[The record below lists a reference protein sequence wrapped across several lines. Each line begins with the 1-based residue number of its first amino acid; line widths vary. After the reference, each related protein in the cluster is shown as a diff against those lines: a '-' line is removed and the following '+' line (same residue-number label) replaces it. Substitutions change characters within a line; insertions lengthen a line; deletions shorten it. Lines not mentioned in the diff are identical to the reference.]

1 MITLSYSFKMDSL
14 RMKILS
20 LFILIFF
27 SACSSS
33 NLNFGSTPSIN
44 PNITPPD
51 NIRTLSDVNTIAFEW
66 NLIQNPEIAGY
77 YIYRKKPNEQSFSK
91 IATLDSRFITHYA
104 DNKLESNTEYLYQ
117 FASFDAQKNISQF
130 SSPISAKTQFIEA
143 INYVEAISNYPRK
156 VKIIWN
162 PHQDTR
168 VIGYVIEKKKPN
180 GQWSE
185 LANINSRLLVEYL
198 DIGLEDNTSYEYR
211 VFAYNTNKTY
221 SLPSKSV
228 KATTKPKPTPI
239 TNFTAT
245 TNIPKQITLK
255 WDLHPNPEI
264 TQYNLFR
271 SNFES
276 SFFSKLATLPNNT
289 DTYQDAIKDDGKQYY
304 YKITAT
310 DKDGI
315 ESLEVG
321 PIMGMTLGIPNT
333 PVITYAQIEGD
344 SAVLRWT
351 PQDDRA
357 TEYIVYKKDSRFF
370 GETLRYN
377 KVLTPEFIDREVIPG
392 EKYYYRVSAVDANGL
407 ESKQTQEIMLFLPT
421 Q

>member
-1 MITLSYSFKMDSL
+1 
-14 RMKILS
+14 MKILS

-168 VIGYVIEKKKPN
+168 VIGYIIEKKKPN

-198 DIGLEDNTSYEYR
+198 DTGLEDNTSYEYR

>member
-1 MITLSYSFKMDSL
+1 MVNLSYFSKLDSL
-14 RMKILS
+14 WAKIL
-20 LFILIFF
+20 LFFTLVFF

-44 PNITPPD
+44 PNITPPS

-77 YIYRKKPNEQSFSK
+77 YIYRKKPSEQSFSK

-104 DNKLESNTEYLYQ
+104 DNKLESNTEYFYQ

-130 SSPISAKTQFIEA
+130 SAPISVKTQFIEA
-143 INYVEAISNYPRK
+143 INYIEAISNYPRK

-168 VIGYVIEKKKPN
+168 VIGYVIEKKKTN

-198 DIGLEDNTSYEYR
+198 DTGLEDNTSYEYR
-211 VFAYNTNKTY
+211 VFAYNANKTY

-228 KATTKPKPTPI
+228 KATTKPKPTLI
-239 TNFTAT
+239 SNFTAT
-245 TNIPKQITLK
+245 TNVPKQIMLK
-255 WDLHPNPEI
+255 WDLHPNPEV
-264 TQYNLFR
+264 TQYTLFR

-276 SFFSKLATLPNNT
+276 SFFNKLATLPNSTNS
-289 DTYQDAIKDDGKQYY
+289 YQDAIKDDGKQYY

-321 PIMGMTLGIPNT
+321 PIMGMTLGIPST
-333 PVITYAQIEGD
+333 PVITYAQIEGN
-344 SAVLRWT
+344 SAVLRWM

-377 KVLTPEFIDREVIPG
+377 KVLTPEFIDREVTPG

-407 ESKQTQEIMLFLPT
+407 ESKQTQEIMLFLPA

>member
-1 MITLSYSFKMDSL
+1 MSAPSLFFKFDSL
-14 RMKILS
+14 LLRILPF
-20 LFILIFF
+20 LFLAFF

-33 NLNFGSTPSIN
+33 SLNFGSAPAIN
-44 PNITPPD
+44 PNITPPS

-66 NLIQNPEIAGY
+66 DLIKNPEIAGY
-77 YIYRKKPNEQSFSK
+77 YVYRKKSNEQSFSK

-117 FASFDAQKNISQF
+117 FASFDAQKSISQF
-130 SSPISAKTQFIEA
+130 SLPISAKTQFIEA
-143 INYVEAISNYPRK
+143 IGYIEAISNYPRK

-168 VIGYVIEKKKPN
+168 VIGYVIEKKKEN
-180 GQWSE
+180 GQWSK
-185 LANINSRLLVEYL
+185 LADINSRLLVEYL
-198 DIGLEDNTSYEYR
+198 DTGLEDNASYEYR

-245 TNIPKQITLK
+245 LNIPKQIALK
-255 WDLHPNPEI
+255 WDPHPNPEV
-264 TQYNLFR
+264 TQYTLLR
-271 SNFES
+271 SSFES
-276 SFFSKLATLPNNT
+276 NFFSKLATLPSGT
-289 DTYQDAIKDDGKQYY
+289 TTYQDAIKDDGKQYY

-315 ESLEVG
+315 ESLETG
-321 PIMGMTLGIPNT
+321 PILGATLGIPST
-333 PVITYAQIEGD
+333 PTITYAQIEGN

-357 TEYIVYKKDSRFF
+357 KEYIVYKKDSRFF

-377 KVLTPEFIDREVIPG
+377 KVLTPEFIDNEVIPG
-392 EKYYYRVSAVDANGL
+392 EKYYYRVSAVDENGL
-407 ESKQTQEIMLFLPT
+407 ESKQTQEIMLFLPA